1 MVSGKSLIVL
11 QGSTRLEMTCNHL
24 LVRFLVVHLSMI
36 DSEIDDL
43 FLFVIADR
51 EAGGFKIESEKFYI
65 PRLLPLSYDR
75 YSILRD
81 GERNLKQT

>member
-24 LVRFLVVHLSMI
+24 LVRFLVVYLSMI

-51 EAGGFKIESEKFYI
+51 EAGGLRLRVRNFIFRGFYLYRMI
-65 PRLLPLSYDR
+65 VTR
-75 YSILRD
+75 YF
-81 GERNLKQT
+81 ETVKET